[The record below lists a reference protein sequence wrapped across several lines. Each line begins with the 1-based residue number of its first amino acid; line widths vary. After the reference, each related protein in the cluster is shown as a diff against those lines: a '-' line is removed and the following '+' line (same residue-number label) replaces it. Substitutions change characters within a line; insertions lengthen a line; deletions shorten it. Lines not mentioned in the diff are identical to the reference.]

1 MDCVAPPSK
10 GGDAIHQWPL
20 DAVALCFLLTC
31 ALPMTSS
38 HSEDLLLLVQ
48 GMMSSPDLMSNVSSM
63 ITTSRLTP
71 AHTTL
76 LGCNLLHLAASE
88 STGEALRIVSSLF
101 SKAEL
106 KAAANV
112 RENQEHPS
120 NLLEDTEGVAPL
132 LWG

>member
-1 MDCVAPPSK
+1 
-10 GGDAIHQWPL
+10 
-20 DAVALCFLLTC
+20 
-31 ALPMTSS
+31 
-38 HSEDLLLLVQ
+38 
-48 GMMSSPDLMSNVSSM
+48 MMSSPDLMSNVSSM

-132 LWG
+132 LWGGTTQPISGPSRCGSLLCSPFLL